1 MSPLIT
7 IALTGNP
14 NSGKTTLFN
23 QLTGARQHVGNYPGV
38 TVEIKE
44 GLCRSA
50 AGAARVVDLPGIYSL
65 TSYSP
70 EEQVTRRFLLGD
82 KPDAVVDVVD
92 TSNLERHLYLAVQCM
107 ELGLPLVLAF
117 NMSDVARAR
126 GLEFNLLRLSALF
139 GVPIVPTSG
148 TKGEGVPDLLT
159 AALAVARR
167 ERPCAPAELRYG
179 RDVEAAL
186 EQIQPRLS
194 ADGSPGQVSRARW
207 LAVKLLENDADV
219 WKEFPDPA
227 LRALVDRERAQLA
240 ERCGD
245 TPEIII
251 ADRRYGF
258 ISGACSECVRLT
270 VEERHDRSDRI
281 DALLIHRVW
290 GLPIF
295 LLLMYAV
302 FFIVFKVG
310 GPPTEWLDHLFATLK
325 DLTRGGAPGAGSG
338 LWRSLLADGVL
349 GGVGGVLMFLPNIV
363 MLFTAIAVLEDT
375 GYMARAAFIM
385 DRLMHKLGLHGQSF
399 IPLLLG
405 FGCSVPAIMATRTL
419 ESRRDRLTTMLII
432 PLMSCGARFPIYALI
447 IPAFFPAAW
456 QAPIL
461 WLIYLLGIVL
471 AVLCARVLRRTLFR
485 GETTPFVMELPPY
498 RRPTVKGLALHAWDN
513 ARHFLHKAGTVVL
526 VFSLVLWALAS
537 FPRAAQP
544 AGGAVDRSATAPELA
559 QSYAGRIG
567 HALEPVI
574 RPMGFDWRIGTAIL
588 GAFAAKEIFV
598 AQMGVVFSVG
608 HADESSEP
616 LRARL
621 RELYTPLNGLCIMIF
636 MLIGLP
642 CMATVAVT
650 RTESGAWRW
659 AALQFGL
666 LTGLAYLITT
676 LVYQAG
682 RLAGF

>member
-1 MSPLIT
+1 MSAHAT
-7 IALTGNP
+7 IALAGNP

-38 TVEIKE
+38 TVELKE
-44 GLCRSA
+44 GLCRCA
-50 AGAARVVDLPGIYSL
+50 AGEARVVDLPGIYSL

-70 EEQVTRRFLLGD
+70 EEQVTRRFLLD
-82 KPDAVVDVVD
+82 DQPDVVVDVVD
-92 TSNLERHLYLAVQCM
+92 ASNLERNLYLAVQCM

-148 TKGEGVPDLLT
+148 TKGEGVPELLSM
-159 AALAVARR
+159 ALAVARR
-167 ERPCAPAELRYG
+167 ERPCAPAEVRYG
-179 RDVEAAL
+179 RDVEASL
-186 EQIQPRLS
+186 ELIQRRLS
-194 ADGSPGQVSRARW
+194 AAGQVARARW

-219 WKEFPDPA
+219 WKEFTDPA

-245 TPEIII
+245 TPEIVI

-270 VEERHDRSDRI
+270 VEERHNRSDRI

-325 DLTRGGAPGAGSG
+325 DQVRGGAPGGTG
-338 LWRSLLADGVL
+338 LGRSLLADGIL
-349 GGVGGVLMFLPNIV
+349 GGVGGVVMFLPNIV
-363 MLFTAIAVLEDT
+363 LLFTAIAVLEDT

-419 ESRRDRLTTMLII
+419 ESRRDRLTTMLIV

-461 WLIYLLGIVL
+461 WLIYLLGIAL
-471 AVLCARVLRRTLFR
+471 AILCARVLRRTLFR

-537 FPRAAQP
+537 FPRAPRP
-544 AGGAVDRSATAPELA
+544 AGAAAAGDVGPELA
-559 QSYAGRIG
+559 QSYAGRLG

-574 RPMGFDWRIGTAIL
+574 RPMGFDWRIGTAML
-588 GAFAAKEIFV
+588 GALAAKEIFV

-608 HADESSEP
+608 HADETSEP

-621 RELYTPLNGLCIMIF
+621 RELYTPLHGLCIMIF

-642 CMATVAVT
+642 CLATVAVT

-676 LVYQAG
+676 LVYQVG
-682 RLAGF
+682 RLLGF

>member
-1 MSPLIT
+1 MSARPT
-7 IALTGNP
+7 IALAGNP

-23 QLTGARQHVGNYPGV
+23 QLTGAHQHVGNYPGV
-38 TVEIKE
+38 TVVIKE
-44 GLCRSA
+44 GFCRR
-50 AGAARVVDLPGIYSL
+50 GAEDIRVVDLPGIYSL

-70 EEQVTRRFLLGD
+70 EEQVTRRFLLD
-82 KPDAVVDVVD
+82 DQPDVVVDVVD
-92 TSNLERHLYLAVQCM
+92 TSNLERNLYLAVQCM
-107 ELGLPLVLAF
+107 ELGLPMVLAF

-126 GLEFNLLRLSALF
+126 GLEFNLQRLSALF

-148 TKGEGVPDLLT
+148 PKGEGVPELLT

-167 ERPCAPAELRYG
+167 ERPCAPAEVRYG
-179 RDVEAAL
+179 RDVEESL
-186 EQIQPRLS
+186 ERLQRPIS
-194 ADGSPGQVSRARW
+194 SGGTPGSLARARW
-207 LAVKLLENDADV
+207 QAVKLLENDADV
-219 WKEFPDPA
+219 WKAFPDPE
-227 LRALVDRERAQLA
+227 LRALVDRERALIA

-270 VEERHDRSDRI
+270 VEERHNRSDRL
-281 DALLIHRVW
+281 DALLIHRIW

-302 FFIVFKVG
+302 FFIVFKAG

-325 DLTRGGAPGAGSG
+325 DLARGGVPGGGSV
-338 LWRSLLADGVL
+338 LWRSLLADGIL
-349 GGVGGVLMFLPNIV
+349 GGVGGVLMFLPNILL
-363 MLFTAIAVLEDT
+363 LFTAIAVLEDT

-419 ESRRDRLTTMLII
+419 ESRRDRLTTMLIV

-461 WLIYLLGIVL
+461 WLIYLLGIAL
-471 AVLCARVLRRTLFR
+471 GVLCARILRHTLFR
-485 GETTPFVMELPPY
+485 GETTHFVMELPPY
-498 RRPTVKGLALHAWDN
+498 RRPTLKGLARHAWDN

-537 FPRAAQP
+537 FPRAPRP
-544 AGGAVDRSATAPELA
+544 AGAAGDRTAAAPELA
-559 QSYAGRIG
+559 QSCAGRIG
-567 HALEPVI
+567 HALEPVL
-574 RPMGFDWRIGTAIL
+574 RPMGFDWRIGTAML

-621 RELYTPLNGLCIMIF
+621 RELYTPLNGLCIMLF

-650 RTESGAWRW
+650 RSESGAWKW

-666 LTGLAYLITT
+666 LTSLAYLITT
-676 LVYQAG
+676 LVYQLG